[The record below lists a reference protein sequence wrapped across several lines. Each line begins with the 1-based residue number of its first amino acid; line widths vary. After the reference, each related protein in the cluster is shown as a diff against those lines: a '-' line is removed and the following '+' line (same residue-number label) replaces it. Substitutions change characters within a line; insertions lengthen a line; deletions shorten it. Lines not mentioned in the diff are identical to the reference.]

1 MMENHATYKK
11 LQKHLNRQAVGFPST
26 RSGAELNILSHIF
39 SPHEAEIACFMSYKF
54 ESADMILRRM
64 GSAMTSVDDLA
75 GHLDIIFQK
84 GGILTKVV
92 DGTRLYALAPLVV
105 GMYELQNH
113 RLTPD
118 FIESFNTYTQD
129 KNFGIDFLSTE
140 RPQMRTI
147 PIAESIPM
155 TQHISSY
162 DKVESLINE
171 AQGPFV
177 ITECICRKKK
187 EIEGQPCQTTDR
199 KETCLA
205 IDSMAEGA
213 MLMGIG
219 RQISR
224 EEAFSIIK
232 QNQKEGLVLQPSNT
246 QKTEFIC
253 SCCGCCCGMLSMHQ
267 LLPKP
272 LDFWATNFH
281 SRVDTQLCNGCGV
294 CEKRCQVK
302 AISVNEKSGCATVDS
317 DLCLGCGVCVPTC
330 PKKALS
336 LEKNNREIEPPK
348 TSEELY
354 DLIME
359 NKKGPFGRLKIS
371 LKMAVDAIRTG
382 RTEILKQ

>member
-1 MMENHATYKK
+1 MGNVSVFKK
-11 LQKHLNRQAVGFPST
+11 LQKHLNKQAVGFPST
-26 RSGAELNILSHIF
+26 RSGVELKILNHIF
-39 SPHEAEIACFMSYKF
+39 SPQEADIACFMSYKF
-54 ESADMILRRM
+54 ETPDMIVKRM
-64 GSAMTSVDDLA
+64 GSAMASVDELS
-75 GHLDIIFQK
+75 GHLDSIFRK

-92 DGTRLYALAPLVV
+92 EGKRHYALAPLVV
-105 GMYELQNH
+105 GMYEMQNH
-113 RLTPD
+113 RLTPE
-118 FIESFNTYTQD
+118 FIENFNIYTQD

-155 TQHISSY
+155 TQQVSSY

-177 ITECICRKKK
+177 IAECICRMKK
-187 EIEGQPCQTTDR
+187 ELEGQPCQTTDR

-205 IDSMAEGA
+205 VDNMAEGA
-213 MLMGIG
+213 ILMEVG

-224 EEAFSIIK
+224 EEALSIIK
-232 QNQKEGLVLQPSNT
+232 QNQKDGLVLQPSNT

-253 SCCGCCCGMLSMHQ
+253 SCCGCCCGMLSMFQ

-272 LDFWATNFH
+272 LDYWATNFH
-281 SRVDTQLCNGCGV
+281 SRVDTHLCNGCGV

-302 AISVNEKSGCATVDS
+302 AISVNEKTGCATVDRN
-317 DLCLGCGVCVPTC
+317 LCLGCGVCVPTC

-336 LEKNNREIEPPK
+336 LEKNSLEIEPPK

-354 DLIME
+354 DLIMK
-359 NKKGPFGRLKIS
+359 NKKGPLGRLKIS

-382 RTEILKQ
+382 RTEILKP